1 MSQFTHAAKDLNND
15 LRELGVKIT
24 DIGSVVDYGAFSV
37 YLEKLS
43 LFKNE
48 KNLVLVITKDKYK
61 FNFLNKI
68 YRNHGISIE
77 AFTEDNLSF
86 EEMDIFYTLQ
96 AFGWQFFYV
105 QKVESFDTFEQTPI
119 IKSLMK
125 VTENCRVVEITG
137 AQLNVHSVIEN
148 IKDCALTNFDFSES
162 NLTEEENEVLEAIKE
177 SLEVVKTVSKKDF
190 FRLDLHEKQFIKH
203 NGVLIC
209 IDPVE
214 YI

>member
-68 YRNHGISIE
+68 YKIHAISIE

-105 QKVESFDTFEQTPI
+105 QKVESFDSFEQTPI

-148 IKDCALTNFDFSES
+148 IKDCALTNFDFSEN

-177 SLEVVKTVSKKDF
+177 SLEIVKTVSKKYF

>member
-1 MSQFTHAAKDLNND
+1 MSKLTHSARDLQNDLND
-15 LRELGVKIT
+15 LSVKIT
-24 DIGSVVDYGAFSV
+24 DIGEIVDYGAFSV
-37 YLEKLS
+37 YIENLN
-43 LFKNE
+43 LFKN
-48 KNLVLVITKDKYK
+48 KNNLMLVITKDQHKYK
-61 FNFLNKI
+61 FLNKI
-68 YRNHGISIE
+68 YKVHDIKIE
-77 AFTEDNLSF
+77 DFSEDNLSF
-86 EEMDIFYTLQ
+86 EEMDIFYSLQ
-96 AFGWQFFYV
+96 AYGWQFFYV
-105 QKVESFDTFEQTPI
+105 QKVQSFDSFEQTPI

-137 AQLNVHSVIEN
+137 SQLNVYSVIEN
-148 IKDCALTNFDFSES
+148 IKDCAATNFNYSES
-162 NLTEEENEVLEAIKE
+162 DLTEEESEVLEAIKE

>member
-68 YRNHGISIE
+68 YKIHAISIE

-105 QKVESFDTFEQTPI
+105 QKVESFDSFEQTPI

-125 VTENCRVVEITG
+125 VTENCRFVEITG

-148 IKDCALTNFDFSES
+148 IKDCALTNFEFSES
-162 NLTEEENEVLEAIKE
+162 DLTEEENEVIEAIKE
-177 SLEVVKTVSKKDF
+177 SLEVVKLVSKKDF